1 MLLKK
6 LELEE
11 EALVKK
17 NKLAELQKLV
27 EAKKKSIE
35 VLESN
40 IAFGTDHNTSSADFS
55 SAIFDTKAL
64 KKLAGKSAGQVPSST
79 PLDNLFYGTAALGNS
94 NGPKDF
100 EDLLKF
106 APHEASDPAFNW
118 NAGNAGISAS
128 VGDVVGNTLDA
139 AGAADMLLKP
149 KKTSGKTYLCI
160 VDFVDNICQKDDER
174 LLAEHGITHLMINY
188 DPKKIKAP

>member
-1 MLLKK
+1 M
-6 LELEE
+6 
-11 EALVKK
+11 
-17 NKLAELQKLV
+17 
-27 EAKKKSIE
+27 
-35 VLESN
+35 
-40 IAFGTDHNTSSADFS
+40 
-55 SAIFDTKAL
+55 
-64 KKLAGKSAGQVPSST
+64 
-79 PLDNLFYGTAALGNS
+79 GNS

-149 KKTSGKTYLCI
+149 KKASGKTYLCI

-188 DPKKIKAP
+188 DPKKLKLHEISMHQYVIRAISILGGIIGFQANFQFRWYQSVFWLPH

>member
-1 MLLKK
+1 M
-6 LELEE
+6 ELEE
-11 EALVKK
+11 EALVEK

-35 VLESN
+35 VLKSN
-40 IAFGTDHNTSSADFS
+40 IASGTDHNAPSAGPS

-64 KKLAGKSAGQVPSST
+64 KKLAGKSAGQVPDRSA
-79 PLDNLFYGTAALGNS
+79 PLDNLLDGAAASGNS
-94 NGPKDF
+94 NGPNDY

-106 APHEASDPAFNW
+106 ADHKASDSAFNRA
-118 NAGNAGISAS
+118 AGNAGISAS

-149 KKTSGKTYLCI
+149 KKTSGKTYLRI
-160 VDFVDNICQKDDER
+160 VDFVDNNCQKDDER
-174 LLAEHGITHLMINY
+174 KIACGIWYHSLN
-188 DPKKIKAP
+188 D